1 MADGSTRQFSIPRE
15 KDLQLRT
22 IRNSGGLSVS
32 FVENGTV
39 FAIEHDDGKDRVT
52 LNQVLGSPIHGG
64 IGRLYL
70 RAGGPDPFVREL
82 VGPGAKGRF
91 AAGGSSAVWQSEAG
105 GIGYRVRLALHPSEP
120 LWFWQ
125 VELSGAGPARPCDL
139 VLIQD
144 VGLGS
149 RGFLMNS
156 EAYVSQY
163 LDHHVER
170 HEALG
175 PVLMSRQN
183 LSQGG
188 NFPWLVQGC
197 VSGAKAFATDAIQV
211 LGPDYRVTGAFAAAF
226 GTDLPS
232 QRRQHEVG
240 CIALQSNPVSVGQ
253 GAKADITFFASFTPD
268 HRAASGPADLPA
280 AVAAADRVG
289 EVGTDAPSPTE
300 PARSLVQDAA
310 PLAVLPLEAGDV
322 AARYPERLAEEVQ
335 NGTLLS
341 FFVPEGEQN
350 RHVVLAAKE
359 AQVPRRHGALLR
371 SGTSMRLDDATLCS
385 TAWMHGVFGAQLTI
399 GNTSFHK
406 LFSVSRDPYNIT
418 RGSGLRILMDTGEGW
433 KLLAVPS
440 AFDIGLND
448 TKWIYRLPGRTVT
461 VQAIA
466 AGDAPAMQWRI
477 AVEGAPCRFLVFG
490 HVVMGERDYEQ
501 TGTISVDARDKRI
514 SLSPGSDWLWGQTY
528 RQAAYHLVTSTPSAV
543 ETVGGDELL
552 YVDGK
557 ARDGAYVALRSHAT
571 NELVFAVT
579 GSMTS
584 TAEGEQL
591 AARFAAGPDAES
603 LLAPA
608 RQFWSLLT
616 RDLRLKGSGPDVE
629 AQDLMLPWLA
639 HDAMMHLTVPHGL
652 EQYTGAAWGTRD
664 VCQGPIEL
672 MLALEHDAEVRHIL
686 LTLFGEQSQSRGDW
700 PQWFMLDPYPY
711 IRAGDSHGDVIVWP
725 LKALCDYVE
734 ATGDLAVLEAQAP
747 WRDDKNAA
755 TATRS
760 TLAAHVDKL
769 LETVTASFIP
779 GTHLVRYGEGDWNDS
794 LQPADPHLRDWMVSS
809 WTVALLY
816 EQIVRY
822 SAILKRRGETAR
834 SAELSDLA
842 ARMRGDFNQHLIRDG
857 MVAGYGL
864 FDPEIFGTAE
874 AAPGETDT
882 APVDAK
888 QGGVELLLHPSDTRT
903 GLSYSL
909 ISMTQPIIGGLFTQ
923 TQARHH
929 LKLIEEHLLLP
940 DGAHLMDRPVVYNGG
955 PEKLFRRAESSS
967 FFGREIGLMYV
978 HAHLRYCEALAKH
991 GEAKK
996 VWDGLALINPIAV
1009 TQRLPNASLR
1019 QRNTYFSSS
1028 DAAFPDRYVASAEW
1042 GRVRAGTV
1050 DVDGGWRIYSSGP
1063 GLYTRAIVEQV
1074 LGKRRRFGV
1083 REENPLT
1090 VAALEGS
1097 QSNLG

>member
-22 IRNSGGLSVS
+22 ISNQGGLSVS
-32 FVENGTV
+32 FLENGTV
-39 FAIEHDDGKDRVT
+39 FAIDHDDGKDRIT
-52 LNQVLGSPIHGG
+52 LNQVLGSPVHGG

-70 RAGGPDPFVREL
+70 RAGGANPFVREL

-91 AAGGSSAVWQSEAG
+91 AASGSSAVWQSEAG
-105 GIGYRVRLALHPSEP
+105 GITYRVRLALHPSEA

-125 VELSGAGPARPCDL
+125 VELSGSGPTQPCDL

-163 LDHHVER
+163 LDHHVEH
-170 HEALG
+170 HETFG

-188 NFPWLVQGC
+188 KFPWLAQGC
-197 VSGAKAFATDAIQV
+197 VTGAKGFATDAIQV
-211 LGPDYRVTGAFAAAF
+211 LGPDYRMTGLFAAAF

-253 GAKADITFFASFTPD
+253 GASAEITFFGLLSPD
-268 HRAASGPADLPA
+268 HRAASGPADLPV
-280 AVAAADRVG
+280 AVAAAARAG
-289 EVGTDAPSPTE
+289 ETGTDTPSPAE

-310 PLAVLPLEAGDV
+310 PLVALPLEAGEI
-322 AARYPERLAEEVQ
+322 AALYPERRAEETQ
-335 NGTLLS
+335 DGTLLS

-350 RHVVLAAKE
+350 RHVVLSAKE

-371 SGTSMRLDDATLCS
+371 SGASMRLDDATLCS

-418 RGSGLRILMDTGEGW
+418 RGSGLRILVDQGEGW
-433 KLLAVPS
+433 KLLGVPS
-440 AFDIGLND
+440 AFDIGLSD
-448 TKWIYRLPGRTVT
+448 ARWIYRLPGRTVT
-461 VQAIA
+461 VHAVA
-466 AGDAPAMQWRI
+466 AGDAPAMQWR
-477 AVEGAPCRFLVFG
+477 VTVDGAPCRFLVFG

-501 TGTISVDARDKRI
+501 TGTVTIDAAAKRI
-514 SLSPGSDWLWGQTY
+514 SLTPGADWLWGQTY
-528 RQAAYHLVTSTPSAV
+528 QQAAYHLVTSTPSAV
-543 ETVGGDELL
+543 EAVGGDELL
-552 YVDGK
+552 YVDGQ
-557 ARDGAYVALRSHAT
+557 ARGGAYVALRSQAT
-571 NELVFAVT
+571 NELAFAVT

-584 TAEGEQL
+584 AAEAERL

-608 RQFWSLLT
+608 RAFWSLLT
-616 RDLRLKGSGPDVE
+616 RDLRLRGSGPDVE
-629 AQDLMLPWLA
+629 AQDLFLPWLA

-664 VCQGPIEL
+664 VCQGPVEL

-700 PQWFMLDPYPY
+700 PQWFMLEPYPY

-734 ATGDLAVLEAQAP
+734 ATGDLTVLDAETP

-755 TATRS
+755 TPTRS
-760 TLAAHVDKL
+760 TLSSHVDKL

-816 EQIVRY
+816 EQVVRY
-822 SAILKRRGETAR
+822 SSILKRRGETAR

-857 MVAGYGL
+857 VVAGYGL
-864 FDPEIFGTAE
+864 FDHAIFGEAE
-874 AAPGETDT
+874 AAPGETDI

-888 QGGVELLLHPSDTRT
+888 SGGVELLLHPSDTRT

-978 HAHLRYCEALAKH
+978 HAHLRYCEALAKL
-991 GEAKK
+991 GEAQKA
-996 VWDGLALINPIAV
+996 WEGLALINPIAV
-1009 TQRLPNASLR
+1009 TQHLPNASLR

-1042 GRVRAGTV
+1042 GRVRTGTI

-1063 GLYTRAIVEQV
+1063 GLFTRAIVEQV
-1074 LGKRRRFGV
+1074 LGKRRHFGV
-1083 REENPLT
+1083 REENAMTIAGLT
-1090 VAALEGS
+1090 GS
-1097 QSNLG
+1097 RSNLV

>member
-1 MADGSTRQFSIPRE
+1 MADGGTRQFKVPRE
-15 KDLQLRT
+15 RDLELKT
-22 IRNSGGLSVS
+22 IRNSGGISVS
-32 FVENGTV
+32 FVENGTI
-39 FAIEHDDGKDRVT
+39 FAIEHDDGKDRIT
-52 LNQVLGSPIHGG
+52 LNQILGSPIHGG
-64 IGRLYL
+64 ISRLYL
-70 RAGGPDPFVREL
+70 RAGGADPFVQEL

-91 AAGGSSAVWQSEAG
+91 AAAGTSALWQGEAG
-105 GIGYRVRLALHPSEP
+105 GIAYRVRLALHPSQA

-125 VELSGAGPARPCDL
+125 AELSTTGAARPCDL

-188 NFPWLVQGC
+188 KFPWLAQGC
-197 VSGAKAFATDAIQV
+197 STGAKAFATDAIQV
-211 LGPDYRVTGAFAAAF
+211 LGPDYRSTGNFAAAF

-240 CIALQSNPVSVGQ
+240 CIALQSNPVGLAQ
-253 GAKADITFFASFTPD
+253 GSAADITFFASFTPD
-268 HRAASGPADLPA
+268 HPAASGPADLPA
-280 AVAAADRVG
+280 AVAAAARAG
-289 EVGTDAPSPTE
+289 ETGTDAPVPTE

-310 PLAVLPLEAGDV
+310 PLAVQALSEGEI
-322 AARYPERLAEEVQ
+322 AALYPKRVAEELQ
-335 NGTLLS
+335 NGSLLS
-341 FFVPEGEQN
+341 FFVPDGEQN
-350 RHVVLAAKE
+350 RHIVLSAKE
-359 AQVPRRHGALLR
+359 RQVARRHGALLR
-371 SGTSMRLDDATLCS
+371 SGASMRLDDATLCS

-418 RGSGLRILMDTGEGW
+418 RGSGLRILIDGGEGW
-433 KLLAVPS
+433 RLLAVPS

-448 TKWIYRLPGRTVT
+448 AKWIYRLADRTVT
-461 VQAIA
+461 VHAIA

-477 AVEGAPCRFLVFG
+477 SVEGAPARFLVFG

-501 TGTISVDARDKRI
+501 TGTITIDAAAKRF
-514 SLSPGSDWLWGQTY
+514 SLTPGSDWLWGQTY
-528 RQAAYHLVTSTPSAV
+528 KEAAYHLVTSTPAAV
-543 ETVGGDELL
+543 EAVGGDELL
-552 YVDGK
+552 YLDGK
-557 ARDGAYVALRSHAT
+557 ARGGAYIGLRSKT
-571 NELVFAVT
+571 TGELAFAVT

-584 TAEGEQL
+584 AAEGERL
-591 AARFAAGPDAES
+591 AARFAAGPDAAS

-616 RDLRLKGSGPDVE
+616 RDLHLKGSDPDVE
-629 AQDLMLPWLA
+629 AQHLMLPWLA

-700 PQWFMLDPYPY
+700 PQWFMLEPYPY

-734 ATGDLAVLEAQAP
+734 ATGDLAVLEAEAS

-755 TATRS
+755 TSERS
-760 TLAAHVDKL
+760 TLASHVDKL
-769 LETVTASFIP
+769 LDTVAASFIP

-816 EQIVRY
+816 EQVVRY

-842 ARMRGDFNQHLIRDG
+842 AHMRADFNQHLMRDG
-857 MVAGYGL
+857 VVAGYGL
-864 FDPEIFGTAE
+864 FDHDIFGGAD
-874 AAPGETDT
+874 AAPAEVDA
-882 APVDAK
+882 APVVAGA
-888 QGGVELLLHPSDTRT
+888 GGVELLLHPSDTRT

-909 ISMTQPIIGGLFTQ
+909 ISMTQPIIGGLFSHD
-923 TQARHH
+923 QARHH

-940 DGAHLMDRPVVYNGG
+940 DGAHLMDRPVVYRGG

-991 GEAKK
+991 GEAQK
-996 VWDGLALINPIAV
+996 VWEGLALINPIAV
-1009 TQRLPNASLR
+1009 TQHLPNASLR

-1028 DAAFPDRYVASAEW
+1028 DAAFPDRYAAQAEW
-1042 GRVRAGTV
+1042 NRVRAGTIA
-1050 DVDGGWRIYSSGP
+1050 VDGGWRIYSSGP

-1074 LGKRRRFGV
+1074 LGRRRHFGV
-1083 REENPLT
+1083 RQTNPLV
-1090 VAALEGS
+1090 VAGLEGS
-1097 QSNLG
+1097 RSSLG